1 VNDAECVAFLQWAL
15 PRLRLRWPGY
25 RRVRRQVRKRLARRL
40 RALGL
45 RDLED
50 YRRVLERRPSEWS
63 ALDALCRISISRFYR
78 DRGVFEGLADAVL
91 PELARGAEARGEAL
105 RCWSVGC
112 ASGEEPY
119 TLKILWETRL
129 APGFPGVR
137 LRIRASD
144 VDEVLL
150 RRAREGRYR
159 ESSLR
164 ELPDACRPAFRKEG
178 DRYRVRARYRSG
190 IEFHC
195 EDVRDALP
203 EGAFHLV
210 LCRNLVL
217 TYFDEALQRD
227 VLERLAARMPPG
239 SGLVVG
245 SHETL
250 PPGLPGF
257 AVWAA
262 APGVYRRSAGAAHR
276 VAPSR
281 RPGGAGPG
289 VRVRARG
296 SRAAPDGSR
305 WPGGRSRRPP
315 R

>member
-1 VNDAECVAFLQWAL
+1 VSDAECVAFLQWAL
-15 PRLRLRWPGY
+15 PRLRLRWPGF

-40 RALGL
+40 RELGL

-50 YRRVLERRPSEWS
+50 YRRVLERRPSEWG
-63 ALDALCRISISRFYR
+63 ALDALCRISVSRFYR

-91 PELARGAEARGEAL
+91 PELARAAARRGDAV

-129 APGFPGVR
+129 APGFPGIR

-144 VDEVLL
+144 VDEALL

-164 ELPDACRPAFRKEG
+164 ELPAECRPAFRVEG
-178 DRYRVRARYRSG
+178 GLYRVRRRYREG
-190 IEFHC
+190 IEFHR

-203 EGAFHLV
+203 EGPFHLV

-217 TYFDEALQRD
+217 TYFDEALQRE

-262 APGVYRRSAGAAHR
+262 APGVYRRSVAGARRA
-276 VAPSR
+276 APSR
-281 RPGGAGPG
+281 CPGGAGPG
-289 VRVRARG
+289 ARVRARG

-305 WPGGRSRRPP
+305 SPGGRSP
-315 R
+315 RLPR